1 MRLVH
6 AAAMKSMTTGFMDI
20 VSSEEDEEDEEEAG
34 KGKKPK
40 SLKQVMR
47 QPLVLLSD
55 ASDLPP
61 AAKPSEKKSSRKEKP
76 VRDGFLSKED
86 EEEAG
91 KGKKSLETKSIAQ
104 VMMPNPL
111 VLSSDEEEA
120 ADELGQR
127 HARTYNKKGHNRKVE
142 EVTYP

>member
-1 MRLVH
+1 
-6 AAAMKSMTTGFMDI
+6 MTTGIMD
-20 VSSEEDEEDEEEAG
+20 VFSSEEDEEDEEKAG
-34 KGKKPK
+34 EGKKTK
-40 SLKQVMR
+40 SL
-47 QPLVLLSD
+47 P
-55 ASDLPP
+55 
-61 AAKPSEKKSSRKEKP
+61 
-76 VRDGFLSKED
+76 
-86 EEEAG
+86 
-91 KGKKSLETKSIAQ
+91 Q